1 MRRLTIALTML
12 SVVVFLGSCSS
23 GSDKSLLEN
32 MFDIEARSS
41 KNAPPS
47 SVEEL
52 KTGIARY
59 GEQAEKTAMAM
70 EKVGMYWRILSVK
83 YLEKGLYGDAYDA
96 ALQGLRHYP
105 NASGLYY
112 VVGLSSAMLS
122 KTASVTFGASP
133 SRADWLAISE
143 TAYKR
148 SIEFDTLNA
157 RSLYGLAVLYSFE
170 FDDNEAAL
178 KPIESFLATDSK
190 NIDGLFVYARILYGL
205 GRLQDS
211 ANAYDRIL
219 ATTRVDE
226 KKQQAADNKKRILD
240 ELYGK

>member
-1 MRRLTIALTML
+1 MRRFIIAVTVLTVLA
-12 SVVVFLGSCSS
+12 VLGSCSN
-23 GSDKSLLEN
+23 GSDKNLLEN

-52 KTGIARY
+52 KAGIAKY
-59 GEQAEKTAMAM
+59 GDQAEKAAIAM
-70 EKVGMYWRILSVK
+70 EKVGMYWRLLSVK

-96 ALQGLRHYP
+96 ALKSLRHYP
-105 NASGLYY
+105 NASGSYY

-122 KTASVTFGASP
+122 KVASVTLGADP

-143 TAYKR
+143 NAYKR
-148 SIEFDTLNA
+148 SIEFDPLNA
-157 RSLYGLAVLYSFE
+157 RSQYGLAVLYSFE
-170 FDDNEAAL
+170 LDDNEAAL

-190 NIDGLFVYARILYGL
+190 NVDGLFVYARILYGL

-211 ANAYDRIL
+211 ANAYDRII
-219 ATTRVDE
+219 ATTRIDE